1 MAAPAP
7 SAAVPIV
14 AVPPPTAVTGLALK
28 DFRNYGRAHIEAGPG
43 LVVLYGPNGSGK
55 TNLLEALSL
64 LAPGRGLRRAALAE
78 IDRDGGAPWRLEA
91 VVDANGERVEV
102 ETGRDPDAE
111 RRFVRLFGEPARGQ
125 GALARTLGVVWLVP
139 SMDRL
144 FQEGAAARR
153 RFLDRLALA
162 VFPDHAT
169 TAGAYEKGLR
179 ERAVLLRTGRRDPAW
194 LGALERRMAE
204 NAVAVAAARRELVNG
219 LNRLLLDGFGAL
231 PRVVLTLEGEVE
243 AMLDAMSALDAE
255 GAIRDRWRWL
265 RDADAVTGG
274 SGLGVHRSDLVVADA
289 VSGELAA
296 RCSTGRQK
304 AMLLAVTLA
313 EARLRQARL
322 GDLPI
327 LLLDEVAAHLDGER
341 RERLCATLV
350 DLGAQAWLT
359 GTDPEL
365 FAALHGRARFLAVE
379 EGRLHEHD

>member
-7 SAAVPIV
+7 LGALAP
-14 AVPPPTAVTGLALK
+14 ATAVVGLALR
-28 DFRNYGRAHIEAGPG
+28 DFRNYAATSVEAGAGP
-43 LVVLYGPNGSGK
+43 VVLHGPNGSGK

-64 LAPGRGLRRAALAE
+64 LSPGRGLRRAALAE
-78 IDRDGGAPWRLEA
+78 IDRDGGAPWRIEA
-91 VVDANGERVEV
+91 VIDANGERVEV
-102 ETGRDPDAE
+102 ETGRDPDTE
-111 RRFVRLFGEPARGQ
+111 RRFVRLFGEPVRGQ
-125 GALARTLGVVWLVP
+125 GALAATLGVVWLVP

-179 ERAVLLRTGRRDPAW
+179 ERAVLLRSGRRDPAW

-231 PRVVLTLEGEVE
+231 PRVALTLEGEVE
-243 AMLDAMSALDAE
+243 AMLDTMSALDVE
-255 GAIRDRWRWL
+255 GALHERWRWM

-274 SGLGVHRSDLVVADA
+274 AAIGPHRSDLAVAEA
-289 VSGELAA
+289 SSGEPAA

-350 DLGAQAWLT
+350 ELGAQAWLT

-365 FAALHGRARFLAVE
+365 FAALEGRGRFLAVE
-379 EGRLHEHD
+379 EGRLRDHD